1 MSVDM
6 EPQMGVGTAQAGAH
20 QEVDEGL
27 RALAPQPQPTKFLGI
42 GSGLVAA
49 GALAAGMFAATD
61 PALAYTVAGGGAG
74 VSTASL
80 VVAERARQ
88 RAEIAD
94 HFTEQICPVMMI
106 RPRPSR
112 AAVKLSRWR
121 GGFIGLP
128 QQVQLTYHARVVPD
142 PEWLKS
148 LAEVASVS
156 LGAKYKV
163 EAHLPRKRRVVLG
176 AVGAEQVEKTDPTV
190 ERASRVVRDLLGE
203 SARVK
208 VELNDDGDATRIEV
222 AHEQGSNMAMA
233 SKRLRVERV
242 LATRVPGDW
251 VPEWNLVEDTVVF
264 SAREPMPSLVLPP
277 PEHSPLVRTHADYR
291 DFQIPLGVD
300 EDGEQLSWHPR
311 KQPHMVVVG
320 TTGSGKTVVEQNV
333 VQRLTQAGW
342 KVWVIDG
349 KRIEFIGLRDWPNV
363 ERLASRIEHQVK
375 LIEDAH
381 DLMNERYALIEAGKA
396 TSADFEPVALIVD
409 EATTLL
415 EAADDWWAEVKPK
428 GGSSKSAVL
437 KRLGNIGRLGRS
449 AKIHMLIGLQRADTR
464 FISGEFRDNLGMRVA
479 MSRLSPDGAKM
490 MWDSYVVGTTIP
502 RHIKGRGM
510 ALNSAGVPVMIQTI
524 YAPNPDPGSD
534 DYDPQRV
541 AAVRPREVVHKKM
554 LVEILE
560 PVTVGLD
567 GAENPTSYAD
577 YMDARVYEA
586 PDQPQVQPAT
596 APAASA
602 AVPAGALAALQS
614 LNTAPASAAVEER
627 PTGRPSPA
635 VLADPSRPVIA
646 ERKHVPYV
654 PDDEQ
659 DLFEGYGEPVES
671 PAEELQAGDLI
682 QIDPDSETWAVLA
695 EDPQEDEAGI
705 YLEYIE
711 RDTGEAGGI
720 SVAATE
726 MLPTRHIE
734 HEES

>member
-1 MSVDM
+1 M
-6 EPQMGVGTAQAGAH
+6 
-20 QEVDEGL
+20 
-27 RALAPQPQPTKFLGI
+27 
-42 GSGLVAA
+42 
-49 GALAAGMFAATD
+49 
-61 PALAYTVAGGGAG
+61 
-74 VSTASL
+74 
-80 VVAERARQ
+80 
-88 RAEIAD
+88 
-94 HFTEQICPVMMI
+94 
-106 RPRPSR
+106 
-112 AAVKLSRWR
+112 
-121 GGFIGLP
+121 
-128 QQVQLTYHARVVPD
+128 
-142 PEWLKS
+142 
-148 LAEVASVS
+148 
-156 LGAKYKV
+156 
-163 EAHLPRKRRVVLG
+163 
-176 AVGAEQVEKTDPTV
+176 
-190 ERASRVVRDLLGE
+190 
-203 SARVK
+203 
-208 VELNDDGDATRIEV
+208 
-222 AHEQGSNMAMA
+222 
-233 SKRLRVERV
+233 
-242 LATRVPGDW
+242 
-251 VPEWNLVEDTVVF
+251 
-264 SAREPMPSLVLPP
+264 
-277 PEHSPLVRTHADYR
+277 
-291 DFQIPLGVD
+291 D

-560 PVTVGLD
+560 PVTVDLD
-567 GAENPTSYAD
+567 GNENPTSYAD

-596 APAASA
+596 APAANA
-602 AVPAGALAALQS
+602 AVPAAALAALQS
-614 LNTAPASAAVEER
+614 LNTAPATAAVEER

-682 QIDPDSETWAVLA
+682 QIDPDAETWAVLA

-734 HEES
+734 HEEN